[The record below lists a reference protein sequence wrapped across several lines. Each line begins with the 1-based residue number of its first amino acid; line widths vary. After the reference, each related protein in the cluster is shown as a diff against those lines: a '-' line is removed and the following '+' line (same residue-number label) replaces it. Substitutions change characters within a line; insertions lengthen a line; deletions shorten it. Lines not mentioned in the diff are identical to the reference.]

1 MKLSTR
7 TRYGVRALMDIA
19 QHNDEGLVLLKD
31 IAKRQG
37 ISKDYLE
44 HILIPLKV
52 AGLVRTSRGAQGGF
66 VIAKPPTQIRLYEVV
81 QVLERKVAL
90 VACVDDPEAYPYSDI
105 CAPHALWQEITE
117 AISHVLKS
125 TTLQDLMERQGKKR
139 ESEEKYR

>member
-7 TRYGVRALMDIA
+7 TRYGVRALLDIA
-19 QHNDEGLVLLKD
+19 QHGSESPVLLKD
-31 IAKRQG
+31 TARRQE

-66 VIAKPPTQIRLYEVV
+66 VITKPPTQIRLYEVV
-81 QVLERKVAL
+81 QILEGKVAL
-90 VACVDDPEAYPYSDI
+90 VECVDDPKAYPYSDT
-105 CAPHALWQEITE
+105 CVPHALWQEITE
-117 AISHVLKS
+117 AISQVLKS

-139 ESEEKYR
+139 EGEEKHR

>member
-7 TRYGVRALMDIA
+7 TRYGVRALLDIA

-90 VACVDDPEAYPYSDI
+90 VACVDDPEAYPYSDT
-105 CAPHALWQEITE
+105 CAPHALWREITE

-139 ESEEKYR
+139 ESEEKHR